1 MRILYGAVG
10 EGLGHATRSG
20 VVAEHLTAQGH
31 RVKMVASGRAYPY
44 LAERLPDVEE
54 IWGFT
59 FALRDGQVDTW
70 ETIQQNLRGAKGGVP
85 ENWRH
90 GAAIA
95 EAFDPELVITDFDG
109 FAYLVARL
117 RRIPAISL
125 GNIQMV
131 ARCTHDAEILDG
143 VRSAYAQA
151 RGFVTAK
158 LPRAQRYLILTFF
171 HPEVRAKRTEL
182 VPPILREEIV
192 AARPERGGHLVA
204 YGRLAQ
210 ESFDALAATGVPTFV
225 YGARDGLGEDVVEG
239 SLTFRPFSNDGFVED
254 LRTCRGVVASAGFSL
269 MCEAVYLG
277 KPMLAVPLAGQF
289 EQVMN
294 ARYLERLGYGV
305 AAEQVDADALERLLA
320 REEEHVEALA
330 EYVQD
335 GNRTTLEAVERTV
348 NELRGGTRRRR

>member
-20 VVAEHLTAQGH
+20 VVAEHLLAQGH
-31 RVKMVASGRAYPY
+31 EVKMVASGRAFPY

-54 IWGFT
+54 IFGFS
-59 FALRDGQVDTW
+59 FALEDGKVDTW
-70 ETIQQNLRGAKGGVP
+70 RTIVKNVRGATGGVP

-109 FAYLVARL
+109 FAYAVARI
-117 RRIPAISL
+117 RRIPVVSL

-131 ARCTHDAEILDG
+131 ARCTHDADILEG
-143 VRSAYAQA
+143 IRVSHAQA
-151 RGFVTAK
+151 RAFVGSK
-158 LPRAQRYLILTFF
+158 LPRADRYLILTFF
-171 HPEVRAKRTEL
+171 YPEIASKRTAL
-182 VPPILREEIV
+182 VPPVLRGEIV
-192 AARPERGGHLVA
+192 AARPEAGGHMLA
-204 YGRLAQ
+204 YGRMAQ
-210 ESFDALAATGVPTFV
+210 ESLDALSTTGIPTYV
-225 YGARDGLGEDVVEG
+225 YGARDGLEQDVVEG

-269 MCEAVYLG
+269 MCEAVYLR

-305 AAEQVDADALERLLA
+305 TADHVDERALERFLA
-320 REEEHVEALA
+320 SEERHLEALA
-330 EYVQD
+330 GYEQA
-335 GNRTTLEAVERTV
+335 GNDETLRAVERTLA
-348 NELRGGTRRRR
+348 ELGSGGS